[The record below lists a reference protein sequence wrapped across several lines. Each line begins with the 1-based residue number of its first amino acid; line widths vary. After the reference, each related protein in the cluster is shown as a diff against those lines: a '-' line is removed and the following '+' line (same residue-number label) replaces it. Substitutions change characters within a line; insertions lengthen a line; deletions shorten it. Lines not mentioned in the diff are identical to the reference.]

1 MTGLDFKSPARCRVL
16 LSANKRNKHDRCN
29 SRSHKI
35 PKGLNGFDL
44 RTGLHTRYV
53 ARFLSVSLC
62 VPLHFHGDRG
72 TMHQEIAASHTCM
85 WSDFS

>member
-1 MTGLDFKSPARCRVL
+1 MTGLDFKSPATCGVL
-16 LSANKRNKHDRCN
+16 LSNKRDKHDRCN

-35 PKGLNGFDL
+35 PQGLNGFDL

-53 ARFLSVSLC
+53 ARVLSVILC
-62 VPLHFHGDRG
+62 VPLHRHGDRG
-72 TMHQEIAASHTCM
+72 AAHQEIAASRTCM